1 MLFFDITLYQL
12 YKMINQKFENYLE
25 TTALEFLEN
34 KEKYKEIIS
43 IHHTDADG
51 ISSGAIIK
59 KMIERLGLNYKQYAF
74 NLDMSWKDYIFNL
87 GKSFKSPCAIIF
99 SDLEPPGSVICDFLE
114 KYPNFDIY
122 IIDHHLFRKDPIRE
136 FPENVYNC
144 NPTLFGLNGLKEI
157 VGVTL
162 NYLFAKKIDE
172 RNKDLVWLAA
182 IGMGGD
188 TLDHINNYKSY
199 NKLVIEEAIEL
210 GQVELHEG
218 ICAFG
223 GQYERIDKA
232 LTQSILPYIPSLE
245 GDREKAKK
253 ILQKLNIDPKL
264 KVTELTPV
272 QVDKLVDELNLP
284 QLKGE
289 YITIPNKKGLLQHV
303 FEYASLISI
312 IGHDNPSE
320 AFRLLTLNS
329 VPQDFKNR
337 YIEHITA
344 IVSNLTKFL
353 KLKKVETKSAIIVDL
368 TNKIDVSRW
377 SNIGSFATINKIYDE
392 EKALFIGGMSKEGNM
407 KFSVRCSPIFIENH
421 DGKGTNVIIKEIN
434 NRFGGSGGGHGL
446 AGGMRI
452 DPEKYPLFTREI
464 EDIINS
470 IKNN

>member
-1 MLFFDITLYQL
+1 
-12 YKMINQKFENYLE
+12 MINQKFENYLE

-34 KEKYKEIIS
+34 KEKYEEIIS

-59 KMIERLGLNYKQYAF
+59 KMLERLDLNFKQYGF
-74 NLDMSWKDYIFNL
+74 NLDLPWKEYIFKM
-87 GKSFKSPCAIIF
+87 GKSFKNPCAIIF
-99 SDLEPPGSVICDFLE
+99 SDLEPPGSVICDLLE
-114 KYPNFDIY
+114 KYPKFDIY
-122 IIDHHLFRKDPIRE
+122 IIDHHLFKKDPIRE
-136 FPENVYNC
+136 LPENVYNC

-162 NYLFAKKIDE
+162 NYLFAIEIDE
-172 RNKDLVWLAA
+172 RNKDLAWLAA

-223 GQYERIDKA
+223 GQYERVDKA
-232 LTQSILPYIPSLE
+232 LTMSILPYIPSLQ
-245 GDREKAKK
+245 GDRDIAK
-253 ILQKLNIDPKL
+253 ILLKKLDIDPKL
-264 KVTELTPV
+264 KVMDLTPAQIDEIV
-272 QVDKLVDELNLP
+272 KELKLP
-284 QLKGE
+284 SLKGE
-289 YITIPNKKGLLQHV
+289 YITIPKKTGLLHHV
-303 FEYASLISI
+303 FEYATLISI
-312 IGHDNPSE
+312 VGHDNPSE
-320 AFRLLTLNS
+320 AFQLLTLNR
-329 VPQDFKNR
+329 VPKDLKIK
-337 YIEHITA
+337 YVEHNKA
-344 IVSNLTKFL
+344 IVSNLTTFL
-353 KLKKVETKSAIIVDL
+353 KLKKIETSSAIIVDL

-392 EKALFIGGMSKEGNM
+392 EKALFIGGMSKEGDM

-421 DGKGTNVIIKEIN
+421 NGNGTNVIIKEIN

-452 DPEKYPLFTREI
+452 DIEKYPMLTKEI
-464 EDIINS
+464 DDIINS
-470 IKNN
+470 IRNN

>member
-1 MLFFDITLYQL
+1 
-12 YKMINQKFENYLE
+12 MINQKFENFLE

-59 KMIERLGLNYKQYAF
+59 KMLERLNLNYKQYGF
-74 NLDMSWKDYIFNL
+74 NLDKPWKEYIFNM
-87 GKSFKSPCAIIF
+87 GKSFKSPCAVIF
-99 SDLEPPGSVICDFLE
+99 SDLEPPGSVICDLLE
-114 KYPNFDIY
+114 KYPEFDIY
-122 IIDHHLFRKDPIRE
+122 ILDHHLFKKDPIRE
-136 FPENVYNC
+136 LPENVYNC

-162 NYLFAKKIDE
+162 NYLFAREIDE
-172 RNKDLVWLAA
+172 RNKDLAWLAA

-232 LTQSILPYIPSLE
+232 LTMSILPYVPSLE
-245 GDREKAKK
+245 GDREIAK
-253 ILQKLNIDPKL
+253 ILLKKLNIDPKL
-264 KVTELTPV
+264 KVMDLSPV
-272 QVDKLVDELNLP
+272 QIDEIVKELNLP
-284 QLKGE
+284 SLKGE
-289 YITIPNKKGLLQHV
+289 YITIPKKVGLLHHV

-312 IGHDNPSE
+312 VGHDNPSE
-320 AFRLLTLNS
+320 AFRLLTLNN
-329 VPQDFKNR
+329 VPKDLKIK
-337 YIEHITA
+337 YIEHNNA
-344 IVSNLTKFL
+344 IVSNLTTFV
-353 KLKKVETKSAIIVDL
+353 KLKKIETSSAIIVDL
-368 TNKIDVSRW
+368 TNKIDASRW

-392 EKALFIGGMSKEGNM
+392 EKALFIGGLSKEGDM
-407 KFSVRCSPIFIENH
+407 KFSVRCSPIFIDNH
-421 DGKGTNVIIKEIN
+421 EGNGTNVIIKEIN

-452 DPEKYPLFTREI
+452 DSEKYPLFTKEI
-464 EDIINS
+464 DDIINS

>member
-1 MLFFDITLYQL
+1 
-12 YKMINQKFENYLE
+12 MINQKFENYLE

-34 KEKYKEIIS
+34 KAKYKEIIS

-59 KMIERLGLNYKQYAF
+59 KMLERLGLKFKQYAF
-74 NLDMSWKDYIFNL
+74 NLDVSWKNYIFNL

-99 SDLEPPGSVICDFLE
+99 SDLEPSGAIICDLLE

-122 IIDHHLFRKDPIRE
+122 IIDHHLFKKDPLRE

-162 NYLFAKKIDE
+162 NYLFAREIDE
-172 RNKDLVWLAA
+172 RNKDLAWLAA

-199 NKLVIEEAIEL
+199 NKLVIEEALEL
-210 GQVELHEG
+210 GQIELHKG

-223 GQYERIDKA
+223 GQFERLDKA
-232 LTQSILPYIPSLE
+232 LSMSILPYIPSLE
-245 GDREKAKK
+245 GDRDKAR
-253 ILQKLNIDPKL
+253 ILLQKLNIDPKL
-264 KVTELTPV
+264 KITDLNSAQINNVV
-272 QVDKLVDELNLP
+272 NELNLP
-284 QLKGE
+284 ELKGE
-289 YITIPNKKGLLQHV
+289 YITFPKKKGILHHV
-303 FEYASLISI
+303 FEYAALISI
-312 IGHDNPSE
+312 VGHDNPSE
-320 AFRLLTLNS
+320 AFKLLTLNN
-329 VPQDFKNR
+329 VPKNLKIK
-337 YIEHITA
+337 YYKHNNA
-344 IVSNLTKFL
+344 IVSNLTTFL
-353 KLKKVETKSAIIVDL
+353 KLKKIVTKSAIFVDL

-392 EKALFIGGMSKEGNM
+392 EKALFIGGMAKEGNM
-407 KFSVRCSPIFIENH
+407 KFSVRCSQLFIKNH
-421 DGKGTNVIIKEIN
+421 NGKGTNAIIKEIT

-452 DPEKYPLFTREI
+452 DPENYPLLTNEI
-464 EDIINS
+464 DDIINS
-470 IKNN
+470 INNN